1 MRHDL
6 TIICDDLRQEIGR
19 KLSFMGV
26 YDEAIVFKT
35 LPARVQKIA
44 LYQRWSGEDQPGQMR
59 IELTGSA
66 ITGTFSAVVMASH
79 EARPEARR
87 ANVLVAF
94 APVDVVETGVMEFR
108 TYLGNDDRPSHTH
121 SIEVRIEPD
130 LKL

>member
-44 LYQRWSGEDQPGQMR
+44 LYQRWSGEDQPGQM
-59 IELTGSA
+59 ES
-66 ITGTFSAVVMASH
+66 S
-79 EARPEARR
+79 
-87 ANVLVAF
+87 
-94 APVDVVETGVMEFR
+94 
-108 TYLGNDDRPSHTH
+108 
-121 SIEVRIEPD
+121 
-130 LKL
+130 